1 MSEAG
6 SGAFDEDVKIVMSDG
21 SGGFQVVMM
30 WTFWMSVLALC
41 ICGAIAA
48 CIRANDVEIS
58 SWPFDKLGECLK
70 RASSGGPIF
79 TKSAQASAATPS
91 EGVEMS
97 NRQENANI

>member
-6 SGAFDEDVKIVMSDG
+6 SGAFDADVKIIMSDDG
-21 SGGFQVVMM
+21 SGSFQVVMM

-48 CIRANDVEIS
+48 CIKATGAEIS

-70 RASSGGPIF
+70 RAISGGPIF
-79 TKSAQASAATPS
+79 TKSAQASAATS
-91 EGVEMS
+91 AKGGVEMV
-97 NRQENANI
+97 A